1 MKDKKI
7 IQNYKLILIG
17 IIFSLICIS
26 PTITSAVSVPINYTD
41 KWEYYRYIDLGGCKG
56 GRWFGD
62 FETKTSFTIELKKQF
77 DLIAG
82 NIKTLSQNESS
93 VISTGVELKA
103 MNYDVEGSYNYES
116 ADRATPPLDGKTY
129 SREYISQGGDC
140 GGLYVVRDKVRGGI
154 TRQAGYTMD
163 NNIGYT
169 LTSSNNDI
177 IDCSSRNLCVTK
189 NNGTATVT
197 VSFTG
202 TGSYYLQRS
211 YDFGNYRKFEY
222 WIWGDMCPVGYTK
235 TNSSRTEKAYQSYCV
250 ANDTVWTSAN
260 DACGLFNPGKK
271 CFEEIPAY
279 NAWEYTLNPIS
290 YTIQV
295 ARPNTPPTVTY
306 DKTDPISY
314 TTATA
319 NWSYSD
325 PEGDVQTDAQIQ
337 IATDSGFSYI
347 VFSNGQAG
355 AATNM
360 TISGLAHSTTYYPR
374 VKVWNNENGEG
385 QWVNGAAFNTKANN
399 PPNLDQLSC
408 GGTGT
413 GYTTGNINWN
423 YTGIDEAG
431 DELILRAKWKRP
443 EDGVWTVVELPYN
456 TRTGNIDISG
466 LISGYAYDIQVS
478 LNDNRNT
485 HLGDRWKGCGT
496 LTPQNYPAPKVT
508 YSISKTGDSSKSE
521 TNGETLVLNTGDN
534 VNATWS
540 ITDTV
545 GLESC
550 ALSTTGGANL
560 PGEQAFRDSLS
571 LTDAGFSGNIY
582 NKQVPTIPEDRT
594 YSVNLICPGKPAET
608 VMSVNQTINLKV
620 ESYPTVSCSIENDK
634 RSVQEGDTDITIKA
648 TVGNVNSYT
657 WKIGR
662 GINDTNPINSN
673 GATSNLNLT
682 QNLSY
687 VGLDFGRYSPW
698 IEVTKSGGDNRTTG
712 KKSCGTIT
720 NFGSRTIREVN
731 P

>member
-1 MKDKKI
+1 M
-7 IQNYKLILIG
+7 
-17 IIFSLICIS
+17 
-26 PTITSAVSVPINYTD
+26 T
-41 KWEYYRYIDLGGCKG
+41 
-56 GRWFGD
+56 
-62 FETKTSFTIELKKQF
+62 
-77 DLIAG
+77 
-82 NIKTLSQNESS
+82 
-93 VISTGVELKA
+93 
-103 MNYDVEGSYNYES
+103 
-116 ADRATPPLDGKTY
+116 
-129 SREYISQGGDC
+129 
-140 GGLYVVRDKVRGGI
+140 VR
-154 TRQAGYTMD
+154 
-163 NNIGYT
+163 
-169 LTSSNNDI
+169 
-177 IDCSSRNLCVTK
+177 
-189 NNGTATVT
+189 
-197 VSFTG
+197 
-202 TGSYYLQRS
+202 
-211 YDFGNYRKFEY
+211 
-222 WIWGDMCPVGYTK
+222 
-235 TNSSRTEKAYQSYCV
+235 
-250 ANDTVWTSAN
+250 
-260 DACGLFNPGKK
+260 
-271 CFEEIPAY
+271 
-279 NAWEYTLNPIS
+279 
-290 YTIQV
+290 
-295 ARPNTPPTVTY
+295 RPNTAPTVN
-306 DKTDPISY
+306 Y
-314 TTATA
+314 TNTTEIEYNTARA

-325 PEGDVQTDAQIQ
+325 PEGDVQTYAQVQ
-337 IATDSGFSYI
+337 VATDTGFNNI

-385 QWVNGAAFNTKANN
+385 QWVNGAAFRTKVNN

-508 YSISKTGDSSKSE
+508 YSISKSGDTSTAKSS
-521 TNGETLVLNTGDN
+521 GETLVVKTEDT
-534 VNATWS
+534 VNASWN

-545 GLESC
+545 GVEDNSC
-550 ALSTTGGANL
+550 RLVTTNIAGGVNADIFGNT
-560 PGEQAFRDSLS
+560 
-571 LTDAGFSGNIY
+571 TDRGFSVNNLAGNVLPISLID
-582 NKQVPTIPEDRT
+582 QT
-594 YSVNLICPGKPAET
+594 YSIELNCKGKPAKI
-608 VMSVNQTINLKV
+608 VRNISQTITLIV
-620 ESYPTVSCSIENDK
+620 ESYPIVSCSIENDK

-720 NFGSRTIREVN
+720 NFGSSTIREVN

>member
-1 MKDKKI
+1 MTNNKI
-7 IQNYKLILIG
+7 IQNHKLILIG
-17 IIFSLICIS
+17 IIFSLICIF
-26 PTITSAVSVPINYTD
+26 PTITNAVSVPINYTNA
-41 KWEYYRYIDLGGCKG
+41 WEYDRYHTRGGCG
-56 GRWFGD
+56 GPPNFYAHTYFWM
-62 FETKTSFTIELKKQF
+62 TLNKQF
-77 DLIAG
+77 DLTASGVKILA
-82 NIKTLSQNESS
+82 QNEST
-93 VISTGVELKA
+93 IIPTGVNLIA
-103 MNYDVEGSYNYES
+103 TNYNVTGSYSYSS
-116 ADRATPPLDGKTY
+116 ADSTTPPMDGQIY
-129 SREYISQGGDC
+129 NWDYNSSPGACAGG
-140 GGLYVVRDKVRGGI
+140 YHVKNQMRGGI
-154 TRQAGYTMD
+154 SSQVGYS
-163 NNIGYT
+163 
-169 LTSSNNDI
+169 LTSSDNNI
-177 IDCSSRNLCVTK
+177 IDCSAGNSCITK

-197 VSFTG
+197 VNFPDS
-202 TGSYYLQRS
+202 GSYYVQRS
-211 YDFGNYRKFEY
+211 YSFGDELYREQAQEY
-222 WIWGDMCPVGYTK
+222 KSYTESVEAYGDSYNVTTEYIACLETGDTVPIYTSCVDGGCNSQQYGLCPMVP
-235 TNSSRTEKAYQSYCV
+235 TNS
-250 ANDTVWTSAN
+250 
-260 DACGLFNPGKK
+260 
-271 CFEEIPAY
+271 Y
-279 NAWEYTLNPIS
+279 NHSITGAWGYSLSPIS
-290 YTIQV
+290 YTMTV
-295 ARPNTPPTVTY
+295 RRPNTEPTVN
-306 DKTDPISY
+306 Y
-314 TTATA
+314 TNTTEIEYNTARA

-325 PEGDVQTDAQIQ
+325 PEGDVQTYAQVQ
-337 IATDSGFSYI
+337 VATDTGFNNI